1 MVRNPKQCPLCGSDN
16 LINEKS
22 VLHQNKEHR
31 TEYIKLRCGE
41 CGKTLRP
48 DRYCCRCRNY
58 FEDVVNEHGH
68 CPLCA
73 EKVKNQ
79 HNALVGYK
87 HRLRGDKTLTEEQI
101 TDMVEEKRKEQDGGV

>member
-1 MVRNPKQCPLCGSDN
+1 MPLNPERCPLCGSED
-16 LINEKS
+16 LVNE
-22 VLHQNKEHR
+22 R
-31 TEYIKLRCGE
+31 TTTTQKGE
-41 CGKTLRP
+41 QTKDYRMKCRTCDKILRP
-48 DRYCCRCRNY
+48 DRWCKKCKQY
-58 FEDVVNEHGH
+58 FEEPVVDGF
-68 CPLCA
+68 CPSCA